1 MKIHRFIGDFDFKSP
16 NLNITEENIVHQI
29 VRVLNLKNGEKII
42 LSDGKRNE
50 IEGEIAS
57 IEKNSIKVKVNKKYK
72 NTNESDKHVRLY
84 CAILKKENFELVVQ
98 KATEIGVSEIIP
110 IITDRTIKTS
120 IKYERLQSIAHE
132 ASELS
137 GRGIVPI
144 IREATS
150 YKIAMLEENETKL
163 FFDISGEILD
173 ENKTTNSKNI
183 SVYIGPEGGW
193 SEEEHDLAKE
203 NGCIEISLG
212 NLTFR
217 GETAAIIASYLAL
230 K

>member
-1 MKIHRFIGDFDFKSP
+1 MKIHRFIGDFDFKSTT
-16 NLNITEENIVHQI
+16 LDITDENIVHQI
-29 VRVLNLKNGEKII
+29 ARVLKLKNGEKII
-42 LSDGKRNE
+42 LGDGNRNE
-50 IEGEIAS
+50 IEGEITG
-57 IEKNSIKVKVNKKYK
+57 IERNSIKIKVNKKYK
-72 NTNESDKHVRLY
+72 NTNESDKEIRLY

-98 KATEIGVSEIIP
+98 KSTEIGVSEIIP

-144 IREATS
+144 IRESTS

-163 FFDISGEILD
+163 FFDISGEIFD
-173 ENKTTNSKNI
+173 EKKTLNSKNI
-183 SVYIGPEGGW
+183 SIYIGPEGGW

-203 NGCIEISLG
+203 NGCVEISLG
-212 NLTFR
+212 KLTLR

>member
-1 MKIHRFIGDFDFKSP
+1 MKVHRFIGDFDFKSTIINISDD
-16 NLNITEENIVHQI
+16 NLVHQI
-29 VRVLNLKNGEKII
+29 SRVLKLKDGEKII
-42 LSDGKRNE
+42 LGDGNRNE
-50 IEGEIAS
+50 IEGEILS
-57 IEKNSIKVKVNKKYK
+57 IRKDSVEIKIDKKYI
-72 NTNESDKHVRLY
+72 NTNEPERHVRLY

-110 IITDRTIKTS
+110 IISDRTIKTS

-144 IREATS
+144 IREATL
-150 YKIAMLEENETKL
+150 YKIAMLEENEIKL
-163 FFDISGEILD
+163 FFDISGEIFD
-173 ENKTTNSKNI
+173 EKKTINSKNI

-193 SEEEHDLAKE
+193 TEEEHDLAKE
-203 NGCIEISLG
+203 NSCIEISLG
-212 NLTFR
+212 KLTFR
-217 GETAAIIASYLAL
+217 GETAAIISSYIAL

>member
-16 NLNITEENIVHQI
+16 TLDILDENIVHQI
-29 VRVLNLKNGEKII
+29 TRVLKLKNGEKII
-42 LSDGKRNE
+42 LGDGNRNE
-50 IEGEIAS
+50 IEGEITG
-57 IEKNSIKVKVNKKYK
+57 IEKNHIKVKVNKKYK

-98 KATEIGVSEIIP
+98 KASEIGVSEIIP
-110 IITDRTIKTS
+110 MITDRTIKTS
-120 IKYERLQSIAHE
+120 LKYERLQSIAHE

-137 GRGIVPI
+137 GRGIVPT

-150 YKIAMLEENETKL
+150 YKIAMLEENKTKI
-163 FFDISGEILD
+163 FFDISGETFD
-173 ENKTTNSKNI
+173 DKKTLNSKNI
-183 SVYIGPEGGW
+183 SIYIGPEGGW

-203 NGCIEISLG
+203 NSCIEVSLG
-212 NLTFR
+212 KLTLR